1 MTNGNEFTLLSDY
14 VAGTGGSLPPVL
26 SSTLRRPSVSLSP
39 SLPPLFLLSHSLS
52 LARSLASRIVSA
64 GIKPRYPY
72 TVGAPVR
79 RREVEP
85 GREDDSSS
93 TAELRDSTASPRY
106 RGTSPPWKYEAFRER
121 GQSSSICYFGLT
133 VGSGLLLAFRVTKR
147 YPSFQYAILFPFL

>member
-26 SSTLRRPSVSLSP
+26 SSTLHRPSVSLAFSSAPLSP
-39 SLPPLFLLSHSLS
+39 LSFS
-52 LARSLASRIVSA
+52 LAHSLASRIVSA

-79 RREVEP
+79 RREVKP
-85 GREDDSSS
+85 GCEDDSSS